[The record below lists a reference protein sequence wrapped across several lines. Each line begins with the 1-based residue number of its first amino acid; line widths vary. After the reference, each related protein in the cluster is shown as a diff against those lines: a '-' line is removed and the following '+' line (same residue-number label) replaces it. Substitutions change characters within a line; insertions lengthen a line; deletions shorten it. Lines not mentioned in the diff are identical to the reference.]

1 MIQAKT
7 YNPILIIPM
16 VISMKI
22 TFITTG
28 GTIDKDYPKG
38 AGAYGFEIGEP
49 AVGRLLAQ
57 LDPNFEYE
65 IKSVLKK
72 DSLDITNED
81 RHNMVDGCKNTNTDK
96 IIITHGSD
104 SILATARELDVI
116 KDKTIILVGSF
127 RPEWFKDSNA
137 QFNIG
142 FALGAI
148 GYLVPGVYVAMHGQ
162 VFRWDRCTRDEGTGR
177 FVEL

>member
-1 MIQAKT
+1 
-7 YNPILIIPM
+7 
-16 VISMKI
+16 MKI
-22 TFITTG
+22 TFISTG

-49 AVGRLLAQ
+49 AVKRILEQVA
-57 LDPNFEYE
+57 PNFEYE
-65 IKSVLKK
+65 ILSVLKK
-72 DSLDITNED
+72 DSLDINDED
-81 RHNMVDGCKNTNTDK
+81 RSRIVEACQNANSDK

-104 SILATARELDVI
+104 SLLATARELNRI

-127 RPEWFKDSNA
+127 RPELFKDSNA
-137 QFNIG
+137 HFNIG

-162 VFRWDRCTRDEGTGR
+162 VFSWDRCTRQEGTGR
-177 FVEL
+177 FVEG

>member
-1 MIQAKT
+1 
-7 YNPILIIPM
+7 
-16 VISMKI
+16 MKI

-49 AVGRLLAQ
+49 AVKRILEQ
-57 LDPNFEYE
+57 VKPNFDYE
-65 IKSVLKK
+65 IISVLKK
-72 DSLDITNED
+72 DSLDIAAED
-81 RHNMVDGCKNTNTDK
+81 RQKIVQACKKNESDK

-104 SILATARELDVI
+104 SMLATSRELDVI
-116 KDKTIILVGSF
+116 KDKTMILVGSF

-137 QFNIG
+137 HFNIG

-148 GYLVPGVYVAMHGQ
+148 GYLLPGVYIVMHGQ
-162 VFRWDRCTRDEGTGR
+162 VFSWERCRREDGSGR
-177 FVEL
+177 FIEE

>member
-1 MIQAKT
+1 
-7 YNPILIIPM
+7 
-16 VISMKI
+16 MKI

-49 AVGRLLAQ
+49 AVKRILEQ
-57 LDPNFEYE
+57 LVPNFEYE
-65 IKSVLKK
+65 IVSVFKK
-72 DSLDITNED
+72 DSLDINDND
-81 RHNMVDGCKNTNTDK
+81 RRKIIEACKNADSDN

-116 KDKTIILVGSF
+116 KDKTIILIGSF

-137 QFNIG
+137 HFNIG

-148 GYLVPGVYVAMHGQ
+148 GYLIPGVYVAMHGQ
-162 VFRWDRCTRDEGTGR
+162 VFSWERCSREEGSGR
-177 FVEL
+177 FIGE